1 MRVIV
6 DVMSGDNAPLALLEG
21 VRMAS
26 EGCDASFTLVG
37 DSDVIKRVSSEIG
50 LDLSCIELVH
60 TTSVVTMEDDPIDA
74 FKHKKDSSMMLGMKL
89 LSEGKGDAFVSAGNT
104 GALFTGATFIVKRL
118 PGVSRAAIGTVI
130 PGKEPFLLVD
140 AGANISVKPEH
151 LEQFAIMGTVYMN
164 RLYHIDEP
172 LVGLLNNGT
181 EECKGTTLQ
190 TETNEVLSACGAI
203 RYVGSVEGTAAMFGG
218 CHVLVTDGFTGN
230 IFLKAIEGVSRLI
243 LDRFNDAFAQSGLL
257 DKLPENVLGALTN
270 TKHDFDPAE
279 HGGSPII
286 GISRPVIKAH
296 GSSNATAIKNAIF
309 EAIEYCESGISSII
323 SEEMLKLTDRN

>member
-6 DVMSGDNAPLALLEG
+6 DVMSGDNAPRALLEG
-21 VRMAS
+21 VCMAS
-26 EGCDASFTLVG
+26 KECDAEFVLVG
-37 DSDVIKRVSSEIG
+37 DSAEIGRVSAEIG
-50 LDLSCIELVH
+50 FDLQGVEVVH
-60 TTSVVTMEDDPIDA
+60 TASVVTMTDDPIDA

-130 PGKEPFLLVD
+130 PGKTPFLLVD

-164 RLYHIDEP
+164 NIYNISEP
-172 LVGLLNNGT
+172 AVGLLNNGT
-181 EECKGTTLQ
+181 EECKGTQLQ
-190 TETNEVLSACGAI
+190 TDTNTVLSDCKSI
-203 RYVGSVEGTAAMFGG
+203 KYVGSVEGTEAMFGG
-218 CHVLVTDGFTGN
+218 CQVLVTDGFTGN
-230 IFLKAIEGVSRLI
+230 IFLKALEGVSRLI
-243 LDRFNDAFAQSGLL
+243 FDRIN
-257 DKLPENVLGALTN
+257 GALIHHDMEGKIPAPIADELERTRL
-270 TKHDFDPAE
+270 DFDPAE

-296 GSSNATAIKNAIF
+296 GSSNATAIKNAVF
-309 EAIEYCESGISSII
+309 EAIRYFNSGVAEKISNV
-323 SEEMLKLTDRN
+323 MLQLENA